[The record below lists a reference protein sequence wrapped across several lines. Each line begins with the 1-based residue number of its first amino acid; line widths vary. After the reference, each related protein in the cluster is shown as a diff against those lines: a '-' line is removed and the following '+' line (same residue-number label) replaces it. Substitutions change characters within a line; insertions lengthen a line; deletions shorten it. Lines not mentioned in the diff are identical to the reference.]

1 MRNWSDWRSG
11 NLPHPVAVAAGVD
24 EAVLRVV
31 AVLHPL
37 PKTKNEDMVLTKE
50 ELIASLQNEVRI
62 LLHLASKVDHD
73 QLDYRPTPKQRS
85 TIELLRY
92 LTIMGPN
99 VITAI
104 KAGTFDGAAFGA
116 AQAAANAM
124 NFDQVV
130 AAIAKQSGDYA
141 KQLGAFSDADFR
153 GEVDLFGRKTTR
165 GSLPRVSGARQ
176 GYTRVSHTVI
186 LLSEVLRP

>member
-1 MRNWSDWRSG
+1 MVRRAVAPNWSDSRSG
-11 NLPHPVAVAAGVD
+11 NLPDPVVAAVAVDVAERQAVAA
-24 EAVLRVV
+24 R
-31 AVLHPL
+31 L
-37 PKTKNEDMVLTKE
+37 PKTKNENMVLTKE
-50 ELIASLQNEVRI
+50 ELISSLQNEVRI
-62 LLHLASKVDHD
+62 LVHLASKVDRN

-104 KAGTFDGAAFGA
+104 KAGAFDGAAFGA

-130 AAIAKQSGDYA
+130 AAIEKQSGDYA
-141 KQLGAFSDADFR
+141 TQLGAFSDADFR
-153 GEVDLFGRKTTR
+153 GEIEMFGRKSSR
-165 GSLPRVSGARQ
+165 GSLVVNLVLSGFAAYRTQ
-176 GYTRVSHTVI
+176 LFCT
-186 LLSEVLRP
+186 